1 MNGLLG
7 RRRLLELF
15 DELSK
20 ELRFQGARAQ
30 IYIVGGA
37 AMSLAYS
44 RARRTEDVDARID
57 AGHSRLTEAVRTVGR
72 RHGLGDSWLKEQ
84 ATTAIPRA
92 SDGRATTL
100 YESPYL
106 TVTGVGQAPVGDEAA
121 GGTGE
126 GPGGHWGAVLAPG
139 TEGSGGRDPD
149 LPGVVPGSTCEAGR
163 AGRCGRGVSEPE
175 RYDYGGTSSRSQRR
189 LTSAR
194 ERDCRLRRSGGCAG

>member
-30 IYIVGGA
+30 IYIVDGA

-72 RHGLGDSWLKEQ
+72 RHGLGDSWLNEQ
-84 ATTAIPRA
+84 AATAIPRA

-100 YESPYL
+100 YESPHL
-106 TVTGVGQAPVGDEAA
+106 TVTGASAK
-121 GGTGE
+121 
-126 GPGGHWGAVLAPG
+126 HLLAMK
-139 TEGSGGRDPD
+139 
-149 LPGVVPGSTCEAGR
+149 LLA
-163 AGRCGRGVSEPE
+163 
-175 RYDYGGTSSRSQRR
+175 
-189 LTSAR
+189 AR
-194 ERDCRLRRSGGCAG
+194 EKDREDIGVLCTHLGLKGPADAIRIYRELFPDQLVKPAARDAVAAAFRNRNVEYKR